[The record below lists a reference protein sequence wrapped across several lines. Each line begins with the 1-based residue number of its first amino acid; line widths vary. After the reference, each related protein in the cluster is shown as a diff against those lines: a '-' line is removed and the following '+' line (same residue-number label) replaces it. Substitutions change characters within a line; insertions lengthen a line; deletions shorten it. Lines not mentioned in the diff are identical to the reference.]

1 VTPRAIAD
9 RLEGKRI
16 CIVAGSGGV
25 GKTTASA
32 ALALGLAAAGQRV
45 AVVTIDPARR
55 LADTLGLD
63 ELGNEPRMV
72 DPAVLET
79 HGIEMKGE
87 LWAMMLD
94 PKATFDGLIAKLA
107 PDERTRDDVLGN
119 RIYAQLSS
127 AIAGSQEFS
136 AVAKLYDLHRDGA
149 YDAIV
154 LDTPP
159 SRNALDFLDAPD
171 RLTDFFEGRALKLF
185 LVPTGIAARVMGA
198 GTGVVFSLLKKLTGV
213 NLLDDVS
220 ILFRAMG
227 GLIDGFRERA
237 AAVKALLADPAT
249 TFLIVASPEREPV
262 AEAIFFRQKLR
273 EARMPFGGLI
283 VNRVALLA
291 DDEHEDPAAIADALR
306 DEIGDALAA
315 KVALG
320 AGDLQLLAARHEE
333 SIDRLT
339 TALDEPDPIVVPRL
353 DGEVQDIDGLLLLY
367 RHLSGM
373 A

>member
-1 VTPRAIAD
+1 MTPLAE

-55 LADTLGLD
+55 LADALGL
-63 ELGNEPRMV
+63 EQLGNEPHMV
-72 DPAVLET
+72 DPAVLER
-79 HGIEMKGE
+79 HGVEMRGE

-94 PKATFDGLIAKLA
+94 PKATFDGLIARLA

-119 RIYAQLSS
+119 RIYAQLSA

-136 AVAKLYDLHRDGA
+136 AVAKLYELDRDGG

-198 GTGVVFSLLKKLTGV
+198 GTGVVLSVLKRLTGV
-213 NLLDDVS
+213 DLLDDVAV
-220 ILFRAMG
+220 LFRAMG

-237 AAVKALLADPAT
+237 AAVKALLGDPAT

-283 VNRVALLA
+283 VNRVALLDDDA
-291 DDEHEDPAAIADALR
+291 DPVAIRAQLRDAL
-306 DEIGDALAA
+306 GDALAA
-315 KVALG
+315 KVARS
-320 AGDLQLLAARHEE
+320 AQDQQLLAARNAE
-333 SIDRLT
+333 SVQRLK
-339 TALDEPDPIVVPRL
+339 AELDEPDPIVVPRL
-353 DGEVQDIDGLLLLY
+353 DGDVQDIDGLLALY
-367 RHLSGM
+367 RHL
-373 A
+373 AN